1 MRNGAALLRAGPA
14 APNGPGDRERKSF
27 PGHIVLR
34 VILRAGRLARE
45 GGSGAEGA
53 DEALLRALYQEHGAA
68 VLAYATR
75 LTGDATAA
83 QDVLQETL
91 IRAWRHPE
99 ALAADRGPVRPWL
112 FTVANRIIIDRA
124 RHNAARPREV
134 AEDPARPPLQRDH
147 ADRLVESLRVYEA
160 MRVLSEPQRAVVVE
174 VYFQGRAISEA
185 AAALG
190 IPEGTA
196 KSRLYH
202 ALRRLRE
209 HLGDQ
214 RVPVGHTGGQPER
227 EVTA

>member
-1 MRNGAALLRAGPA
+1 MIHRRGRRARP
-14 APNGPGDRERKSF
+14 
-27 PGHIVLR
+27 
-34 VILRAGRLARE
+34 
-45 GGSGAEGA
+45 GGSGAKETKRAEGSEGT
-53 DEALLRALYQEHGAA
+53 DEALLRALYHEHGAA

-124 RHNAARPREV
+124 RHDAARPKEV
-134 AEDPARPPLQRDH
+134 AERPTLPPVQHDH
-147 ADRLVESLRVYEA
+147 ADRLVESLRMYEA
-160 MRVLSEPQRAVVVE
+160 LRVLSEPQRAVVVE
-174 VYFQGRAISEA
+174 VYFQGRTISEA
-185 AAALG
+185 AAALD
-190 IPEGTA
+190 IPDGTA

-209 HLGDQ
+209 HLGTPQEDQQDEQRGDQ
-214 RVPVGHTGGQPER
+214 RGPGGRNGDQPER

>member
-1 MRNGAALLRAGPA
+1 M
-14 APNGPGDRERKSF
+14 
-27 PGHIVLR
+27 LR
-34 VILRAGRLARE
+34 VIPRAGRRSRS
-45 GGSGAEGA
+45 GGPGGEGA
-53 DEALLRALYQEHGAA
+53 DEALLRALYHEHGAA

-134 AEDPARPPLQRDH
+134 AERLARPPFERDH
-147 ADRLVESLRVYEA
+147 ADELVESLRVYEA
-160 MRVLSEPQRAVVVE
+160 MRVLPEPQRAVLVE
-174 VYFQGRAISEA
+174 VYFRGRMIAEA

-209 HLGDQ
+209 QLGDQ
-214 RVPVGHTGGQPER
+214 REPAGRPGGQAGR